1 MYSVFLLTAKTSK
14 VAFAHSS
21 FSSWLGLKYTPCQ
34 ALDQLLCIEKSA
46 NLAKLQGMISIKF
59 ANFPHRT
66 VAILRQ
72 KYKACRKNIQPALL
86 VSKILWPTYQPR
98 GLSRIASGNKS
109 FCSDL
114 PMACPPKQVGTLCKA
129 RDYLLTTHIMMLEA
143 IQQPHKS

>member
-98 GLSRIASGNKS
+98 GIEQNRQWQQIFLFRFTHG
-109 FCSDL
+109 L
-114 PMACPPKQVGTLCKA
+114 PSKVGWHLVQGKGLFA
-129 RDYLLTTHIMMLEA
+129 DNTHNDA
-143 IQQPHKS
+143 